1 MLERVLGW
9 FFAWFR
15 TFVEK
20 TANNGLFAGIKRWA
34 TMMAAAME
42 VNKSL
47 VSQRMEMGAFSGF
60 MNNKVAAVPGA
71 KQIISL
77 MVAVLVIS
85 YTLPQ
90 AISTLANTSIQG
102 DPATV
107 AMWGLLPLLIV
118 IGIVYYFVPK
128 GR

>member
-1 MLERVLGW
+1 MLERVLSW

-15 TFVEK
+15 TFVERVG
-20 TANNGLFAGIKRWA
+20 NGLFAAIKRWA
-34 TMMAAAME
+34 TMMAAVMELNKAM
-42 VNKSL
+42 
-47 VSQRMEMGAFSGF
+47 VSQQMRMGAFRF
-60 MNNKVAAVPGA
+60 MNNEVAAVPGA

-90 AISTLANTSIQG
+90 AISTLANTTIEG

-107 AMWGLLPLLIV
+107 AMWGLLPLLVV
-118 IGIVYYFVPK
+118 IGIVYYFVPR